1 MRAILYVGCSIEGM
15 INMMKS
21 KLTIV
26 KKYAVLMMT
35 VIVCLCMQPF
45 AMTVQASQ
53 PKVMV
58 VDCKIVQKEIIAG
71 QTFDL
76 AVTIKNTGSRY
87 VDNLKIS
94 VTSDTGDIVPAEG
107 AGNGFLEELPNGEE
121 STFTFRLRAADG
133 LAEKSYKLS
142 VVNEYDDIWGNPY
155 SATDVIYLPVK
166 LEQRASITD
175 LYVDDDAVLGDSV
188 EVIGSVN
195 NMGAGMLYNVRV
207 RVESNYL
214 EENDTFIGNIDTG
227 KSGSIDILTN
237 ASATTSETGELSNVV
252 VTYEDKEGNETELTG
267 KFKVTVNSPV
277 YDNVEKIKDTTT
289 KINKNIIIAVGI
301 AVILIVALIAGRLEE
316 IRERRESLKSS
327 RVWLVF
333 NMDVSSFL

>member
-1 MRAILYVGCSIEGM
+1 MKLCRNLTVVRLRKIMRKGFAFIMAL
-15 INMMKS
+15 
-21 KLTIV
+21 IV
-26 KKYAVLMMT
+26 FLLSLPSDLVAK
-35 VIVCLCMQPF
+35 
-45 AMTVQASQ
+45 ASQ

-58 VDCKIVQKEIIAG
+58 VDYKIVQKEIIAG

-121 STFTFRLRAADG
+121 STFTFRLKAADG

-175 LYVDDDAVLGDSV
+175 LYVADDAVLGESV
-188 EVIGSVN
+188 EIVGSVN
-195 NMGAGMLYNVRV
+195 NMGAGMLYNVRA
-207 RVESNYL
+207 RIESKSM
-214 EENDTFIGNIDTG
+214 EELDTFIGNIETG

-237 ASATTSETGELSNVV
+237 AVSTTASTGDMSKVI
-252 VTYEDKEGNETELTG
+252 VTYEDKEGNETELEG
-267 KFKVTVNSPV
+267 IFKVTVESPV
-277 YDNVEKIKDTTT
+277 YDNVEKIKDDSQSSNRGL
-289 KINKNIIIAVGI
+289 IYGIAAVVIVIAVGMVC
-301 AVILIVALIAGRLEE
+301 AVRRHKRKKKILEE
-316 IRERRESLKSS
+316 
-327 RVWLVF
+327 F
-333 NMDVSSFL
+333 

>member
-1 MRAILYVGCSIEGM
+1 MNLCRNLTVVKLCKIMRKGFVFIMALIVFLLYLPSDLVA
-15 INMMKS
+15 K
-21 KLTIV
+21 
-26 KKYAVLMMT
+26 
-35 VIVCLCMQPF
+35 
-45 AMTVQASQ
+45 ASQ

-58 VDCKIVQKEIIAG
+58 VDYKIVQKEIIAG

-121 STFTFRLRAADG
+121 STFTFRLKAADG

-175 LYVDDDAVLGDSV
+175 LYVADDAVLGESV
-188 EVIGSVN
+188 EIVGSVN
-195 NMGAGMLYNVRV
+195 NMGAGMLYNVRA
-207 RVESNYL
+207 RIESKSM
-214 EENDTFIGNIDTG
+214 EELDTFIGNIETG

-237 ASATTSETGELSNVV
+237 AVSTTASTGDMSKVI
-252 VTYEDKEGNETELTG
+252 VTYEDKEGNETELEG
-267 KFKVTVNSPV
+267 IFKVTVESPV
-277 YDNVEKIKDTTT
+277 YDNVEKIKDDSQSSNRGL
-289 KINKNIIIAVGI
+289 IYGIAAVVIVIAVGMVC
-301 AVILIVALIAGRLEE
+301 AVRRHKRKKKILEE
-316 IRERRESLKSS
+316 
-327 RVWLVF
+327 F
-333 NMDVSSFL
+333 

>member
-1 MRAILYVGCSIEGM
+1 MNLCR
-15 INMMKS
+15 N
-21 KLTIV
+21 LTIV
-26 KKYAVLMMT
+26 KLRKNMRKGFALIMALIVFLFVLPSDL
-35 VIVCLCMQPF
+35 V
-45 AMTVQASQ
+45 AKASQ

-58 VDCKIVQKEIIAG
+58 VDYKIVQKEIIAG

-121 STFTFRLRAADG
+121 STFTFRLKAADG
-133 LAEKSYKLS
+133 LVEKSYKLS

-175 LYVDDDAVLGDSV
+175 LYVADDAVLGESV
-188 EVIGSVN
+188 EIVGSVN
-195 NMGAGMLYNVRV
+195 NMGAGMLYNVRA
-207 RVESNYL
+207 RIESKSM
-214 EENDTFIGNIDTG
+214 EELDTFIGNIESG

-237 ASATTSETGELSNVV
+237 AVATTASTGDMSKVI
-252 VTYEDKEGNETELTG
+252 VTYEDKEGNETEIEG
-267 KFKVTVNSPV
+267 IFKVTVESPV
-277 YDNVEKIKDTTT
+277 YDNVEKIKDDSQSGNRGL
-289 KINKNIIIAVGI
+289 IYGIAAAVIVIAVGMVC
-301 AVILIVALIAGRLEE
+301 AVRRHKRKKKILEE
-316 IRERRESLKSS
+316 
-327 RVWLVF
+327 F
-333 NMDVSSFL
+333 

>member
-1 MRAILYVGCSIEGM
+1 MNLCRNLTVVRLRKIMRKGFAFIMAL
-15 INMMKS
+15 
-21 KLTIV
+21 IV
-26 KKYAVLMMT
+26 FLLSLPSDLVVK
-35 VIVCLCMQPF
+35 
-45 AMTVQASQ
+45 ASQ

-58 VDCKIVQKEIIAG
+58 VDYKIVQKEIIAG

-121 STFTFRLRAADG
+121 NTFTFRLKAADG
-133 LAEKSYKLS
+133 LVEKSYKLS

-175 LYVDDDAVLGDSV
+175 LYVADDAVLGESV
-188 EVIGSVN
+188 EIVGSVN
-195 NMGAGMLYNVRV
+195 NMGAGMLYNVRA
-207 RVESNYL
+207 RIESKSM
-214 EENDTFIGNIDTG
+214 EELDTFIGNIETG

-237 ASATTSETGELSNVV
+237 AVSTTASTGDMSKVI
-252 VTYEDKEGNETELTG
+252 VTYEDKEGNETELEG
-267 KFKVTVNSPV
+267 IFKVTVESPV
-277 YDNVEKIKDTTT
+277 YDNVEKIKDDSQSSNRGL
-289 KINKNIIIAVGI
+289 IYGIAAVVIVIAVGMVC
-301 AVILIVALIAGRLEE
+301 AVRRHKRKKKILEE
-316 IRERRESLKSS
+316 
-327 RVWLVF
+327 F
-333 NMDVSSFL
+333 

>member
-1 MRAILYVGCSIEGM
+1 MRKGFALIMAL
-15 INMMKS
+15 
-21 KLTIV
+21 IV
-26 KKYAVLMMT
+26 FLFVLPSDL
-35 VIVCLCMQPF
+35 VVE
-45 AMTVQASQ
+45 ASQ

-58 VDCKIVQKEIIAG
+58 VDYKIVQKEIIAG

-121 STFTFRLRAADG
+121 STFTFRLKAADG
-133 LAEKSYKLS
+133 LVEKSYKLS

-175 LYVDDDAVLGDSV
+175 LYVADDAVLGESV
-188 EVIGSVN
+188 EIVGSVN
-195 NMGAGMLYNVRV
+195 NMGAGMLYNVRA
-207 RVESNYL
+207 RIESKSM
-214 EENDTFIGNIDTG
+214 EELDTFIGNIESG

-237 ASATTSETGELSNVV
+237 AVATTASTGDMSKVI
-252 VTYEDKEGNETELTG
+252 VTYEDKEGNETELEG
-267 KFKVTVNSPV
+267 IFKVTVESPV
-277 YDNVEKIKDTTT
+277 YDNVEKIKDDSQSGNRGL
-289 KINKNIIIAVGI
+289 IYGIAAAVIVIAVGMVC
-301 AVILIVALIAGRLEE
+301 AVRRHKRKKKILEE
-316 IRERRESLKSS
+316 
-327 RVWLVF
+327 F
-333 NMDVSSFL
+333 

>member
-1 MRAILYVGCSIEGM
+1 
-15 INMMKS
+15 
-21 KLTIV
+21 
-26 KKYAVLMMT
+26 MMT

-87 VDNLKIS
+87 IDNLKIS

-289 KINKNIIIAVGI
+289 KINKNIIIAVCI
-301 AVILIVALIAGRLEE
+301 AVILIVALIAGTIRRNKRKKRILEE
-316 IRERRESLKSS
+316 
-327 RVWLVF
+327 F
-333 NMDVSSFL
+333 

>member
-1 MRAILYVGCSIEGM
+1 MRKGFVFIMALIAFLLSMLSDLVVE
-15 INMMKS
+15 
-21 KLTIV
+21 
-26 KKYAVLMMT
+26 
-35 VIVCLCMQPF
+35 
-45 AMTVQASQ
+45 ASQ

-58 VDCKIVQKEIIAG
+58 VDYKIVQKEIIAG

-121 STFTFRLRAADG
+121 STFTFRLKAADG
-133 LAEKSYKLS
+133 LVEKSYKLS

-175 LYVDDDAVLGDSV
+175 LYVADDAVLGESV
-188 EVIGSVN
+188 EIVGSVN
-195 NMGAGMLYNVRV
+195 NMGAGMLYNVRA
-207 RVESNYL
+207 RIESKSM
-214 EENDTFIGNIDTG
+214 EELDTFIGNIESG

-237 ASATTSETGELSNVV
+237 AVATTASTGDMSKVI
-252 VTYEDKEGNETELTG
+252 VTYEDKEGNETEIEG
-267 KFKVTVNSPV
+267 IFKVTVESPV
-277 YDNVEKIKDTTT
+277 YENVEKIKDDSQSGNRGL
-289 KINKNIIIAVGI
+289 IYGIAAAVIVIAVGMVC
-301 AVILIVALIAGRLEE
+301 AVRRHKRKKKILEE
-316 IRERRESLKSS
+316 
-327 RVWLVF
+327 F
-333 NMDVSSFL
+333 